1 MATVTFL
8 KSGVS
13 AVWTGEHDNLLEL
26 AEAEG
31 LSLDFGC
38 RMGSCTACQQLL
50 VSGEVAYPEGHD
62 GVPDEGYALLC
73 CSVPVS
79 NVEIDA

>member
-13 AVWTGEHDNLLEL
+13 VVWTGEHDNLLEL

-38 RMGSCTACQQLL
+38 RMGNCTACQQRL

-62 GVPDEGYALLC
+62 GVPDDGNILLC